1 MQINKI
7 KKVATQLNSH
17 ANTTKDYNNNEVKRK
32 YLFTSANCDSN
43 ILTVSSARGGEH
55 EQLSHHILSIQPY
68 FSQLSFGHEVHLSHK
83 NSAVSRNFWQL
94 GLSDKQYYS

>member
-1 MQINKI
+1 MRCANKQD
-7 KKVATQLNSH
+7 KKSRNSIQNLLNSH
-17 ANTTKDYNNNEVKRK
+17 ANTTKDYNNTEVKRK

-68 FSQLSFGHEVHLSHK
+68 LSQLSFGHEVYLSYK
-83 NSAVSRNFWQL
+83 S
-94 GLSDKQYYS
+94 